1 MANIQVTSS
10 VDLNNA
16 RSESVVLINPNNPQ
30 QMVAASKKFK
40 NITNYDFTLATA
52 NSNDGGQTWSES
64 TELALLPTWFGMS
77 DPTLAWDDSGNVFLV
92 ALPLKEPPPHPQSLT
107 IGIAIYKS
115 TDGGRTWGQPQLIHT
130 SDHDDKQWA
139 AGDANGASPHHGN
152 VYAAWDE
159 GGPPGNMR
167 FARSLNHGD
176 DWKSTDDNLI
186 KDVSLVGDSFAPE
199 LNVAPNGDLYI
210 VYLNGEGGSN
220 IKFLKSIDGGDT
232 FTGPF
237 VAASGI
243 SSIRGSFPEVDGFP
257 HFPNAKFRVLTL
269 ATGCVGPGSDLV
281 IFAWADGREGPAG
294 AHRSRIYF
302 RRSINGG
309 TDWEG
314 PASGQPLL
322 TGAIPD
328 DFHHFHPQLIADP
341 NGVIGC
347 AFYELGPKPTP
358 TTPLIDVIFA
368 QSLDGGLTF
377 VPFRVTDQ
385 AWNPATDA
393 PLSHG
398 DPNVTFIGEYFGLDA
413 SEQGFYAVWTDT
425 RTGIQELWGDI
436 VPVKRCAF
444 IVERSTLGQDEI
456 DARRGRPGGPVVPDA
471 FRIVVDGFTAA
482 QLGVVGPASTKAVAS
497 PAAGIAITCTGNTSA
512 TGDYGPE
519 IQRFT
524 FHYNIDFGPD
534 DTAFG
539 FAGETEFLTLNA
551 NILGLTAS
559 AQIELIKQPNPFI
572 LHGDP
577 GWLSI
582 DLRVFSV
589 FEGQAKFGATM
600 GHDPSQAPAFIQQVI
615 ANLTAGQGSA
625 GGQTFDGDLPV
636 EEAENLF
643 VFPRIGP
650 FGLGPQV
657 FNFGVA
663 KVHYIGLIGATNVRV
678 FFRLFQAAST
688 DTSFS
693 TSTTYRR
700 ATNPTGQPIPL
711 AGIIGDE
718 YVTIPF
724 FATPRVDSTVVGMD
738 QQRDSPN
745 IQPIAAGSGGA
756 EVFTF
761 FGCWLDIN
769 QPRKD
774 GHDNNVLPV
783 RTPGSNIDGP
793 FTDPSHPPLTIQ
805 QAILRNPHQCFV
817 AEIAFDPV
825 PIPAGKTPYDWDK
838 LAQRNLAW
846 SDIPNPG
853 GDGSRTALSTFEV
866 RPTPLGLSAGQS
878 PDELMIDWGNVPAGT
893 RASIYLPAVNVD
905 DVIKNAS
912 AMYTTHA
919 LTRVD
924 SHTLSC
930 PARGLTYIPLPAGT
944 EVNYAGLLSV
954 DLPLGVN
961 KGQVFNV
968 VVRQVTNAF
977 GEPPV
982 IIEFAPSTAD
992 AKLEWRQVLGAFQL
1006 TIPVRTSPVILERHE
1021 RLLSVFKW
1029 IGQAIPV
1036 DSRWYPVFTRYL
1048 DQLGGK
1054 VTGLG
1059 GDADDILPSP
1069 DGTGRAVKCHW
1080 FLKWLVPLLLAVL
1093 LVIVALLPLIF
1104 SAPIAAAGVVLIIA
1118 AICYWQFRC
1127 KPSMCEVLWALM
1139 LATNIAALILGLIV
1153 LLGFR
1158 TLPLLL
1164 MLAVLAIVNAVF
1176 IVLATFRRCCFGCD
1190 CHEGQGHS

>member
-1 MANIQVTSS
+1 
-10 VDLNNA
+10 
-16 RSESVVLINPNNPQ
+16 
-30 QMVAASKKFK
+30 
-40 NITNYDFTLATA
+40 
-52 NSNDGGQTWSES
+52 
-64 TELALLPTWFGMS
+64 
-77 DPTLAWDDSGNVFLV
+77 
-92 ALPLKEPPPHPQSLT
+92 
-107 IGIAIYKS
+107 
-115 TDGGRTWGQPQLIHT
+115 
-130 SDHDDKQWA
+130 
-139 AGDANGASPHHGN
+139 
-152 VYAAWDE
+152 
-159 GGPPGNMR
+159 
-167 FARSLNHGD
+167 
-176 DWKSTDDNLI
+176 
-186 KDVSLVGDSFAPE
+186 
-199 LNVAPNGDLYI
+199 
-210 VYLNGEGGSN
+210 
-220 IKFLKSIDGGDT
+220 
-232 FTGPF
+232 
-237 VAASGI
+237 
-243 SSIRGSFPEVDGFP
+243 
-257 HFPNAKFRVLTL
+257 
-269 ATGCVGPGSDLV
+269 
-281 IFAWADGREGPAG
+281 
-294 AHRSRIYF
+294 
-302 RRSINGG
+302 
-309 TDWEG
+309 
-314 PASGQPLL
+314 
-322 TGAIPD
+322 
-328 DFHHFHPQLIADP
+328 
-341 NGVIGC
+341 
-347 AFYELGPKPTP
+347 
-358 TTPLIDVIFA
+358 
-368 QSLDGGLTF
+368 
-377 VPFRVTDQ
+377 
-385 AWNPATDA
+385 
-393 PLSHG
+393 
-398 DPNVTFIGEYFGLDA
+398 
-413 SEQGFYAVWTDT
+413 
-425 RTGIQELWGDI
+425 
-436 VPVKRCAF
+436 
-444 IVERSTLGQDEI
+444 
-456 DARRGRPGGPVVPDA
+456 VVPDA
-471 FRIVVDGFTAA
+471 FRIVVDGFTAS

-539 FAGETEFLTLNA
+539 FVGETEFLTLNA

-589 FEGQAKFGATM
+589 LEGQTKFGATM
-600 GHDPSQAPAFIQQVI
+600 GHDASQAPAFIQQVI

-643 VFPRIGP
+643 VFPRTGIFGIGP
-650 FGLGPQV
+650 RV

-678 FFRLFQAAST
+678 FFRLFQAQST

-693 TSTTYRR
+693 VSTTYRR

-724 FATPRVDSTVVGMD
+724 FATARVDSTVVGMD
-738 QQRDSPN
+738 QQTDPPN
-745 IQPIAAGSGGA
+745 IQTIGAGSGGA
-756 EVFTF
+756 EVLTF

-805 QAILRNPHQCFV
+805 QAILRNRHQCFV
-817 AEIAFDPV
+817 AEIAFDLV
-825 PIPAGKTPYDWDK
+825 PIPTGKTPYDWDK

-853 GDGSRTALSTFEV
+853 VDGSRTALSTFEV
-866 RPTPLGLSAGQS
+866 RPTPAGLTVGQS

-893 RASIYLPAVNVD
+893 RASIYLPGVNVD
-905 DVIKNAS
+905 DVIKKAS

-919 LTRVD
+919 LARVD

-930 PARGLTYIPLPAGT
+930 PARGLTFIPLPAGT

-954 DLPLGVN
+954 DLPLGVSR
-961 KGQVFNV
+961 GQVFNV

-977 GEPPV
+977 GKPPV
-982 IIEFAPSTAD
+982 IIEFAPATAV
-992 AKLEWRQVLGAFQL
+992 ANLEWRQVLGAFQL
-1006 TIPVRTSPVILERHE
+1006 TIPVRTSAVILEREE
-1021 RLLSVFKW
+1021 RWLSVFKW

-1036 DSRWYPVFTRYL
+1036 DSCWYPVFTRYL
-1048 DQLGGK
+1048 DQLGGR

-1059 GDADDILPSP
+1059 GNPDDILPSP
-1069 DGTGRAVKCHW
+1069 DGTGRALKCNW
-1080 FLKWLVPLLLAVL
+1080 FLKWLVPLLLASL

-1104 SAPIAAAGVVLIIA
+1104 SAPIAAAGVILIIA

-1127 KPSMCEVLWALM
+1127 KPSMCEVLWAFM

-1153 LLGFR
+1153 LIGFR

-1164 MLAVLAIVNAVF
+1164 MLALLAIVNAIF
-1176 IVLATFRRCCFGCD
+1176 IVLATFKRCCFGCD
-1190 CHEGQGHS
+1190 CRHGTGHC